1 MDTSAT
7 AAAGVYNKPITPLA
21 LPKGYEDHETHSG
34 SWWPSSIWQELQ
46 AKRRS
51 LDLPCPGAFEHLHKE
66 VKGTFLTAHLFDGA
80 RADITKMLSPNFQV
94 SHTFS
99 LGSAA
104 LPSSYMFNS
113 VFMNEKSF
121 LQGTLEMDGSVQAR
135 VHHAF
140 SKALTMKCNA
150 QLTSKEEQ
158 CMFQGELD
166 YQGDDYSVNF
176 KSINPW
182 IEGTG
187 VFIASYLQSV
197 TKRISLGAE
206 CITQKPTVDMEQTQ
220 MALVARLKEKDSVA
234 TVHLQGMGVAQAS
247 YYQRVNEKVEIG
259 AELQM
264 AATKSRREAIC
275 TVGAKFDFHQA
286 TLRAQMDTTGR
297 VSMLL
302 EEKIFPGFT
311 FTISGDL
318 DHMKG
323 ESKFG
328 VGFMLEG

>member
-1 MDTSAT
+1 MDTSAAT
-7 AAAGVYNKPITPLA
+7 AAGIVKPAPAMSI
-21 LPKGYEDHETHSG
+21 PKEYEGHETRSG
-34 SWWPSSIWQELQ
+34 SWWPSSLWQELQ
-46 AKRRS
+46 VKRRA

-66 VKGTFLTAHLFDGA
+66 VKGTFLTNHLFDGA

-99 LGSAA
+99 LGSSA

-135 VHHAF
+135 VHHAI
-140 SKALTMKCNA
+140 SKALTFKCSA
-150 QLTSKEEQ
+150 QLTSKEEH
-158 CMFQGELD
+158 CMFQGEMD
-166 YQGDDYSVNF
+166 YQGDDYTMNL

-187 VFIASYLQSV
+187 VFVGSYLQSI
-197 TKRISLGAE
+197 TKQLSLGAE
-206 CITQKPTVDMEQTQ
+206 CIVQKPTVDMEQTQ
-220 MALVARLKEKDSVA
+220 MALVARLKEKDAVT
-234 TVHLQGMGVAQAS
+234 TVHLQGMGIAQAS
-247 YYQRVNEKVEIG
+247 YYQRVNEKVEVG
-259 AELQM
+259 AELQL
-264 AATKSRREAIC
+264 AATKARREAIC

-286 TLRAQMDTTGR
+286 TLRAQADTTGR
-297 VSMLL
+297 ISMLL

-311 FTISGDL
+311 FTVSGDL